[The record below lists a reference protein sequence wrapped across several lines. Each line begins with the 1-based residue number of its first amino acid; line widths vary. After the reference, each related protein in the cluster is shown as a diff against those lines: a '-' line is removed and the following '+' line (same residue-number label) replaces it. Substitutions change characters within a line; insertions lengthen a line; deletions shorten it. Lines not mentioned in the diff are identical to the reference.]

1 MLLDRPGSHLMT
13 SSAGFVAELVVAKAS
28 ARGEL
33 TLEQLASVQA
43 NELPSLGPGLTKV
56 SPGQIAALLSPRAI
70 EACLREGVN
79 PVGLLKRSLE
89 SFAAP
94 GVAAAEQKLRCDMY
108 DELRA
113 ESLRAVTLA
122 RQNVIDEANEE
133 KAGERKARPS
143 VNVAQVTSPGS
154 PRALARSPSPVRA
167 PPSPEEKVCLQR
179 YKRSSPAHAL

>member
-1 MLLDRPGSHLMT
+1 MSLDRPGSHLMT
-13 SSAGFVAELVVAKAS
+13 SSADFVAELVVAKAS

-79 PVGLLKRSLE
+79 PAGLLKRSLE

-113 ESLRAVTLA
+113 ESLRAVTVAVA
-122 RQNVIDEANEE
+122 RQNMIDEANEE

-143 VNVAQVTSPGS
+143 VHVAGDRPFS
-154 PRALARSPSPVRA
+154 
-167 PPSPEEKVCLQR
+167 
-179 YKRSSPAHAL
+179 